1 MLLKDLAIYR
11 DQRIVSIFL
20 LGMISGLPWVM
31 IGSALTLW
39 LQESGI
45 SRSNIGF
52 AGLIFTAYTFNFL
65 WAPLIDRFAP
75 KLWKNAGNKQAW
87 IILCQLI
94 IACCCLAMSFF
105 SPNESAKTLILIGLV
120 LAFASATQDIAIDAY
135 RIQSFE
141 HTEGAAISAAAA
153 AATSGW
159 WTGYAAIG
167 FIPLALS
174 DIDWDWPMI
183 YQLLSLIT
191 GVFIVIARFIPAAQ
205 TPSTPSQLAPCAS
218 LQAQA
223 TTTLVCQNNAQKYT
237 LFVLMQLPWLL
248 ALWAIVG
255 IGLPKILTQ
264 SAAFIPS
271 IITLEIVL
279 FGLLLRQLSKLPTHA
294 GQRSLATSDTFI
306 NSVYSTLILPLRAF
320 ILRNGLA
327 LALTLLGF
335 IFLFKIGEAFLG
347 RMSIVFYKEI
357 GFSTL
362 QIASYSKTLTW
373 IVTVACAIP
382 CGILNAKMG
391 LFKGL
396 VISGICMAIS
406 NLLFCAL
413 ALAGPAEWLYIITV
427 IVDGFTTAWATVAF
441 VAFISHLCDH
451 QFSATQY
458 ALLASLGNLGRTLLA
473 SNSGLLVDLLNGN
486 WALFFAITAAMVLPS
501 LILLW
506 SIRDKLLS
514 LRQQDS

>member
-1 MLLKDLAIYR
+1 MLLKHLAIYR
-11 DQRIVSIFL
+11 DRRIASIFA
-20 LGMISGLPWVM
+20 LGIISGLPWVM

-45 SRSNIGF
+45 SRSAIGF

-65 WAPLIDRFAP
+65 WAPLVDRFAP
-75 KLWKNAGNKQAW
+75 KLWKNAGKKQAW
-87 IILCQLI
+87 IIVCQII
-94 IACCCLAMSFF
+94 IALCCIAMSFF
-105 SPNESAKTLILIGLV
+105 SPSHSAKTLILIGLI

-135 RIQSFE
+135 RIQCFNKNESDS
-141 HTEGAAISAAAA
+141 ISAAAA
-153 AATSGW
+153 ATTSGW

-174 DIDWDWPMI
+174 DMGWSWPVI
-183 YQLLSLIT
+183 YQLLSVIT
-191 GVFIVIARFIPAAQ
+191 LGCVAFAIVIP
-205 TPSTPSQLAPCAS
+205 TTHSAS
-218 LQAQA
+218 ALSNTQSPQVNAS
-223 TTTLVCQNNAQKYT
+223 VIICQNNIQKYA
-237 LFVLMQLPWLL
+237 LIGLMLLPWLI
-248 ALWAIVG
+248 ALWAIIGV
-255 IGLPKILTQ
+255 GLPPTITQ
-264 SAAFIPS
+264 SSLLIP
-271 IITLEIVL
+271 IVITVEIAL
-279 FGLLLRQLSKLPTHA
+279 FGLLLRQLNNVPVHTESTSALLL
-294 GQRSLATSDTFI
+294 STSDKLI
-306 NSVYSTLILPLRAF
+306 NSVYVTLILPLRTF
-320 ILRNGLA
+320 IARNGMTLA
-327 LALTLLGF
+327 LALLSF

-373 IVTVACAIP
+373 LVTVACAIP
-382 CGILNAKMG
+382 CGLLNAKMG

-396 VISGICMAIS
+396 VISGLCMAAS

-413 ALAGPAEWLYIITV
+413 AIIGPAEWLYVITV
-427 IVDGFTTAWATVAF
+427 IIDGFTTAWATVAF

-473 SNSGLLVDLLNGN
+473 SNSGLLVDFLNGN
-486 WALFFAITAAMVLPS
+486 WALFFAITAVMIMPS

-506 SIRDKLLS
+506 SLRHKLLS
-514 LRQQDS
+514 VRAQDA

>member
-1 MLLKDLAIYR
+1 MLLKHLAIYR
-11 DQRIVSIFL
+11 DRRIASIFV
-20 LGMISGLPWVM
+20 LGIISGLPWVM

-45 SRSNIGF
+45 SRSAIGF

-65 WAPLIDRFAP
+65 WAPLVDRFAP
-75 KLWKNAGNKQAW
+75 KLWRNAGKKQAW
-87 IILCQLI
+87 IIVCQII
-94 IACCCLAMSFF
+94 IALCCIAMSFF
-105 SPNESAKTLILIGLV
+105 SPSNSAKTLILIGLI

-135 RIQSFE
+135 RIQCFNKNESDS
-141 HTEGAAISAAAA
+141 ISAGAA

-174 DIDWDWPMI
+174 DMGWGWPVI
-183 YQLLSLIT
+183 YQLLSVIT
-191 GVFIVIARFIPAAQ
+191 LGFVALSIFIPTTYSAPA
-205 TPSTPSQLAPCAS
+205 TSNAPQLVKAS
-218 LQAQA
+218 IFI
-223 TTTLVCQNNAQKYT
+223 CQNNIQKYT
-237 LFVLMQLPWLL
+237 LIGLMLLPWLI

-255 IGLPKILTQ
+255 VGLPPAITQ
-264 SAAFIPS
+264 SSLLIPS
-271 IITLEIVL
+271 VIAVEIAL
-279 FGLLLRQLSKLPTHA
+279 FGLLLRQLNNVPVHTASTSELLL
-294 GQRSLATSDTFI
+294 STSDKLI
-306 NSVYSTLILPLRAF
+306 NSVYATLILPLRAF
-320 ILRNGLA
+320 IVRNGMALA
-327 LALTLLGF
+327 LALLSF

-373 IVTVACAIP
+373 LVTVACAIP
-382 CGILNAKMG
+382 CGLLNAKMG

-396 VISGICMAIS
+396 VVSGFCMAAS

-413 ALAGPAEWLYIITV
+413 AITGPAEWLYVITV

-473 SNSGLLVDLLNGN
+473 SNSGLLVDFLNGN
-486 WALFFAITAAMVLPS
+486 WALFFAITAFMIMPS

-506 SIRDKLLS
+506 SIRHKLLS
-514 LRQQDS
+514 LRAQDT